1 MGLDV
6 HLERFENFTETQ
18 WRKNEYEQRIDE
30 AWEKMARNR
39 EDDEIPDS
47 EQEVFWQRSREIAR
61 AIGLNS
67 DGEDTQ
73 IKSIKLPSQ
82 KYPKHPF
89 KIGHFYSSN
98 NDSGINRVLSD
109 SIGLDLHSIFNPP
122 DEDYFQPDWNLARNI
137 CSKAIRDFTRHIEQH
152 PYSVTP
158 VKFDPDI
165 SPAQAEIGSKALALQ
180 KFAEV
185 KKQTAREPNSL
196 ASWDGDFFLKEPL
209 EVVAVIPGTAEF
221 MDEPD
226 TPCLYVIFRHE
237 HLDFYLQA
245 LEIVLETIEYVLGQP
260 DVDKYYLDWSS

>member
-1 MGLDV
+1 MSLDIY
-6 HLERFENFTETQ
+6 LKRFENYAASQ
-18 WRKNEYEQRIDE
+18 RLKAEYERQMERTWEQMANRRNDE
-30 AWEKMARNR
+30 QISEH
-39 EDDEIPDS
+39 EEEIY
-47 EQEVFWQRSREIAR
+47 WQQCQKIAHT
-61 AIGLNS
+61 IGLDSN
-67 DGEDTQ
+67 GEDPLVQT
-73 IKSIKLPSQ
+73 IKLPSR
-82 KYPKHPF
+82 KYPDHYF
-89 KIGHFYSSN
+89 KIGYFYSSN

-109 SIGLDLHSIFNPP
+109 SIGLDLHSIFNPL

-137 CSKAIRDFTRHIEQH
+137 CSKAIRDFTRHIKQN

-165 SPAQAEIGSKALALQ
+165 SPSQAEIGSKALALQ

-185 KKQTAREPNSL
+185 KEQTARETNSW

-209 EVVAVIPGTAEF
+209 EVVAFLPGTAEF

-226 TPCLYVIFRHE
+226 TPCLYVIFQHE